1 MMLCFRNCSLDS
13 VIYGIYVYT
22 AFFYGA
28 ADIKV
33 YLFLPFYYGL
43 RAVNSNIFFIFA
55 QHNVKERY
63 AKQALSDIIVSAK
76 TKRVLSFAIY
86 KAF

>member
-1 MMLCFRNCSLDS
+1 MLLCFRNRSLKS

-22 AFFYGA
+22 ALFYGGA
-28 ADIKV
+28 VVKV
-33 YLFLPFYYGL
+33 FFLTFYYGL
-43 RAVNSNIFFIFA
+43 RAVNSNIFLIVA

-76 TKRVLSFAIY
+76 TKRVLSFAVY

>member
-1 MMLCFRNCSLDS
+1 MLLCFRNRSLKS

-22 AFFYGA
+22 ALFYGGA
-28 ADIKV
+28 VVKV
-33 YLFLPFYYGL
+33 FFLTFYYGL
-43 RAVNSNIFFIFA
+43 RAVNR
-55 QHNVKERY
+55 ERY

-76 TKRVLSFAIY
+76 TKRVLSFAVY

>member
-1 MMLCFRNCSLDS
+1 MLLCFRNRSLRS

-22 AFFYGA
+22 ALFYGGA
-28 ADIKV
+28 VVKV
-33 YLFLPFYYGL
+33 FFLTFYYGL
-43 RAVNSNIFFIFA
+43 RAVNR
-55 QHNVKERY
+55 ERY

-76 TKRVLSFAIY
+76 TKRVLSFAVY